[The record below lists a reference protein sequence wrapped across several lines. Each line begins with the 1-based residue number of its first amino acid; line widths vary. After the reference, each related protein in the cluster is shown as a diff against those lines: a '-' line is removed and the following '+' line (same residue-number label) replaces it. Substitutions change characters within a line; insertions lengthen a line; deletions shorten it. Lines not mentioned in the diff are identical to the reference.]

1 MSLIDTTYFVNDL
14 NVPLSSNATLN
25 SVFTEAIAR
34 YENEILKDLLGY
46 TLWKEFTDAV
56 AAATIQSPLAQKW
69 VNLRSGADL
78 EFEFSGNMINTRW
91 NGLLNSDKKSLIANY
106 VYYQHRRNTDSDY
119 TGLGQSKSK
128 SENSVMV
135 SPLPKLV
142 QVYNSM
148 ISLYGAVPADY
159 RKYKSFLNNANYIH
173 YNAEPSAYNFL
184 LANRE
189 TYSNWVF
196 KPKGKVNVWGI

>member
-14 NVPLSSNATLN
+14 NVPLSSNTTLN
-25 SVFTEAIAR
+25 AVFTQAIAR
-34 YENEILKDLLGY
+34 YEDEILKDLLGY
-46 TLWKEFTDAV
+46 ALWREFTDAV
-56 AAATIQSPLAQKW
+56 ASESPLAQKW
-69 VNLRSGADL
+69 VDLKDGA
-78 EFEFSGNMINTRW
+78 EFSFEFGGNTINTKW
-91 NGLLNSDKKSLIANY
+91 NGLVNSDKKSLIAY
-106 VYYQHRRNTDSDY
+106 YIYYQHRVNTDSDY
-119 TGLGQSKSK
+119 TSLGQSRSK

-135 SPLPKLV
+135 NPLPKMV

-148 ISLYGAVPADY
+148 VSLYGAIPASS

-173 YNAEPSAYNFL
+173 YNADPSAYNFL
-184 LANRE
+184 LANRA